1 MNYCFAVGKGSGTLI
16 FDGLGSEQFHT
27 RIGEKMPLK
36 RDRVLKAAE
45 RLLALYGV
53 DGIRLR
59 DIAAEAGVSIGLI
72 QHHFGSR
79 DDVVRE
85 MLLAANEDRIRQWT
99 AQLDGVEDNRER
111 LRLLLSGALS
121 SRERCIVWTESC
133 AAASRHEF
141 LQPLVSDTNNAWR
154 SWVVETIERG
164 VADGTFTL
172 RASPAET
179 AKMLVAL
186 VDGLMLAVAADDDGI
201 TLRQASNLLLDAVA
215 PHVGVDFQARN
226 AMKEDRL

>member
-1 MNYCFAVGKGSGTLI
+1 MQ
-16 FDGLGSEQFHT
+16 D
-27 RIGEKMPLK
+27 K
-36 RDRVLKAAE
+36 RDRILRAAE
-45 RLLALYGV
+45 RLLSSYGV
-53 DGIRLR
+53 DGIRLK
-59 DIAAEAGVSIGLI
+59 DIATEANVSIGLL

-79 DDVVRE
+79 DELVRQ
-85 MLLAANEDRIRQWT
+85 MLLAANADRIRQWSG
-99 AQLDGVEDNRER
+99 QLDGVQDSRER
-111 LRLLLSGALS
+111 LRLLLAGAMS

-164 VADGTFTL
+164 VADGTFKL
-172 RASPAET
+172 RATPAVT

-201 TLRQASNLLLDAVA
+201 
-215 PHVGVDFQARN
+215 
-226 AMKEDRL
+226 

>member
-1 MNYCFAVGKGSGTLI
+1 
-16 FDGLGSEQFHT
+16 
-27 RIGEKMPLK
+27 MPIK
-36 RDRVLKAAE
+36 RDRILRAAE
-45 RLLALYGV
+45 RLLAMYGV

-85 MLLAANEDRIRQWT
+85 MLLAANAERIDQWT
-99 AQLDGVEDNRER
+99 KQLDGVDDNRER

-133 AAASRHEF
+133 AAASRHDF

-164 VADGTFTL
+164 VADGTFKL
-172 RASPAET
+172 RATPAVT

-201 TLRQASNLLLDAVA
+201 TLEQASVLLLHAAA
-215 PHVGVDFQARN
+215 PHVGIVYETAEAPATVQTARS
-226 AMKEDRL
+226 

>member
-1 MNYCFAVGKGSGTLI
+1 MQ
-16 FDGLGSEQFHT
+16 E
-27 RIGEKMPLK
+27 R
-36 RDRVLKAAE
+36 RDRILRAAE

-72 QHHFGSR
+72 QHHFGTR

-85 MLLAANEDRIRQWT
+85 MLLAANEQRIREWT
-99 AQLDGVEDNRER
+99 AQLDEVGDSRER
-111 LRLLLSGALS
+111 LRLLLAGALS

-141 LQPLVSDTNNAWR
+141 LQPLVSGTNDAWR
-154 SWVVETIERG
+154 RWVVETIERG
-164 VADGTFTL
+164 MADGTFTL
-172 RASPAET
+172 RTTPAAT

-186 VDGLMLAVAADDDGI
+186 VDGLMMAVAADDDGI
-201 TLRQASNLLLDAVA
+201 TLEQAAALLLQAAA
-215 PHVGVDFQARN
+215 PHVGMD
-226 AMKEDRL
+226 LG